1 MAISA
6 ETSEQAQDKTKSK
19 RKLRDCVIVEFLTN
33 YQVWRKG
40 EQAGFDP
47 ARAMRLCGITPQTPE
62 GLSRAVG
69 KVVAINKDGQRHET
83 TKLDKA
89 MIDEIAKKNA
99 KN

>member
-1 MAISA
+1 MSESV
-6 ETSEQAQDKTKSK
+6 ETEKKAADKPK

-33 YQVWRKG
+33 YQTWRKG

-62 GLSRAVG
+62 GLDRAVG
-69 KVVAINKDGQRHET
+69 KVVAINKDGQRRET
-83 TKLDKA
+83 HKLDKA
-89 MIDEIAKKNA
+89 MIDEFAKKNA